1 MTFGL
6 CWASSCRTSI
16 RSEMVELLVNH
27 KKEGRPV
34 GVPAAVGM
42 G

>member
-1 MTFGL
+1 MGR
-6 CWASSCRTSI
+6 ASSGITSI
-16 RSEMVELLVNH
+16 RSEMAEMIVNH